1 MSLRL
6 PEVRGH
12 QSLLRKAQWHMKW
25 MQTILKNHGNQE
37 VKFSTEKLEE
47 NKALNDMIG
56 TGLPMEASN
65 NAALIMFHNF
75 FEVVH
80 INFYI
85 FEYYLLA
92 K

>member
-1 MSLRL
+1 
-6 PEVRGH
+6 
-12 QSLLRKAQWHMKW
+12 
-25 MQTILKNHGNQE
+25 
-37 VKFSTEKLEE
+37 
-47 NKALNDMIG
+47 MIG
-56 TGLPMEASN
+56 TRLPMEASN

-75 FEVVH
+75 FDVVH